1 LLPVFR
7 IISAGVITMGRKVKI
22 EGIFAPNYVNEAGR
36 FVKKIP
42 EEMLVDAVRSEIK
55 IVSN

>member
-1 LLPVFR
+1 
-7 IISAGVITMGRKVKI
+7 MGRKVKI